1 MVRTELRFGVHNGQS
16 CPNTEITMKIVFT
29 TLILEEAIAYCD
41 KRKLQDLIIDRT
53 ICGRYNVL
61 RA

>member
-1 MVRTELRFGVHNGQS
+1 
-16 CPNTEITMKIVFT
+16 MKIVFT
-29 TLILEEAIAYCD
+29 TIILEEAIAYCD